1 MSLIKDTKLG
11 IKLSLA
17 FFVVVAVFVAVAAYQ
32 IRSMDRLGDIQAES
46 ASRAVEAEEVLN
58 IVNRIES
65 LTVIC
70 SDAII
75 GRNVKGFKAQ
85 YEAFKDQSGKD
96 MARLNQIVDTEEETK
111 DVEAFSMGLKAYEET
126 LDKKLLPYLDS
137 GSQDMDEVRYIYA
150 RIIAFRDAARKPLE
164 KIAHSIQEESHAAA
178 QVFDDARRAAITTAL
193 GVAGLGVL
201 AAVLVAAVMTLSI
214 TRPLKKAT
222 AFALD
227 LAAGAVDKD
236 LPIRQRD
243 EVGEVCWALRRI
255 AESLRNVL
263 GEFAA
268 ATGNISL
275 GRLRSRGD
283 SSTFKG
289 AFADLI
295 GNANRMADTLV
306 NYLDMVPSPITTLDN
321 EHAILFINKA
331 GAQAGGA
338 DPHQLQGAKCY
349 DHFKT
354 GDCHTPGCACTR
366 AMEMRGPAS
375 SETTARPGDSDLEI
389 VYSAVPITDAAGN
402 VVGAFEM
409 VTDQTEI
416 KRAQKQMHR
425 LADQAQGIASNLSSA
440 AEELSAQ
447 VEESSRGSDIQRERA
462 AETATAMEEMNSTV
476 MAVAH
481 SASNAA
487 KAADATQVKAREGA
501 RNVEALV
508 AAVLAIK
515 AQMDALSANMA
526 GLGQQAEGIS
536 RVLNVI
542 SDIADQTNLL
552 ALNAAIEAAR
562 AGDAGRGFA
571 VVADEVRKLA
581 EKTMT
586 ATQEVGDA
594 ITAIQDGARRSIG
607 ETQKAAESVAGS
619 AATAQ
624 ASGAALNEIVAL
636 AEETA
641 DQVRSIAAASE
652 QQSASSE
659 QINRSTEEIN
669 RISTE
674 TAETMGQSAQAVV
687 ELARLAQQLGAL
699 IQEMNA

>member
-17 FFVVVAVFVAVAAYQ
+17 FLVVVAVFVAVAAYQ
-32 IRSMDRLGDIQAES
+32 IRALDRLGEIQEES
-46 ASRAVEAEEVLN
+46 ASRAVDAEDVLN
-58 IVNRIES
+58 ILNRVES
-65 LTVIC
+65 LTIIC
-70 SDAII
+70 SDVII
-75 GRNVKGFKAQ
+75 NGNLK
-85 YEAFKDQSGKD
+85 AFKEKYADYKAKAERD
-96 MARLNQIVDTEEETK
+96 MTQLNVLADTDEERKSVETVISALKAYQDTVERKLLPALESKIVDT
-111 DVEAFSMGLKAYEET
+111 
-126 LDKKLLPYLDS
+126 
-137 GSQDMDEVRYIYA
+137 DEVRYVYA
-150 RIIAFRDAARKPLE
+150 RVIAFRDAARKPLE
-164 KIAHSIQEESHAAA
+164 TIVLSIEKESHEAANA
-178 QVFDDARRAAITTAL
+178 FDAARKAAIST
-193 GVAGLGVL
+193 GLAVSAVGVL
-201 AAVLVAAVMTLSI
+201 LAVIVAAVMTLSI
-214 TRPLKKAT
+214 TRPLKKAM

-227 LAAGAVDKD
+227 LAAGVVDKD

-243 EVGEVCWALRRI
+243 EVGEVCWSLRRI
-255 AESLRNVL
+255 AEALRNMID
-263 GEFAA
+263 EFS
-268 ATGNISL
+268 ATTGDISL

-283 SSTFKG
+283 DTTFKG
-289 AFADLI
+289 AYAELI

-306 NYLDMVPSPITTLDN
+306 GYLDMVSSPITTVDN
-321 EHAILFINKA
+321 EHAIQFINKA

-338 DPHQLQGAKCY
+338 DPLQLQGSKCY

-354 GDCHTPGCACTR
+354 GDCNTPGCACSR
-366 AMEMRGPAS
+366 AMSANAMVESATS
-375 SETTARPGDSDLEI
+375 AHPGGSDLEI
-389 VYSAVPITDAAGN
+389 TYTAVPIKDAKGAT
-402 VVGAFEM
+402 VGAMEV

-416 KRAQKQMHR
+416 KRAQKQMGR
-425 LADQAQGIASNLSSA
+425 LADQAKGIASNLSSA

-462 AETATAMEEMNSTV
+462 AETATAMEQMNSTV

-487 KAADATQVKAREGA
+487 QAADATQAKAREGA

-508 AAVLAIK
+508 AAVLDIK

-586 ATQEVGDA
+586 ATKEVGDA
-594 ITAIQDGARRSIG
+594 ITAIQEGARRSID

-619 AATAQ
+619 ASTAQ
-624 ASGAALNEIVAL
+624 ASGAALDEIVAL

-674 TAETMGQSAQAVV
+674 TAETMGQSAEAVV
-687 ELARLAQQLGAL
+687 ELTRLAQQLGAL